1 MVNTKKK
8 PTVDTE
14 NTIEKLKYT
23 TIEIKSEMKTAREE
37 EMNKGTKKKKNPVR
51 KQFTKKTVKSPYISV
66 TILNE
71 NRLNSPIKRHRTAE
85 RILKP
90 QKI

>member
-37 EMNKGTKKKKNPVR
+37 EMNKGTKKKKKTQSENNLQK
-51 KQFTKKTVKSPYISV
+51 KQ
-66 TILNE
+66 
-71 NRLNSPIKRHRTAE
+71 
-85 RILKP
+85 
-90 QKI
+90 

>member
-37 EMNKGTKKKKNPVR
+37 EMNKGTKKKKKPKSENNLQK
-51 KQFTKKTVKSPYISV
+51 KQ
-66 TILNE
+66 
-71 NRLNSPIKRHRTAE
+71 
-85 RILKP
+85 
-90 QKI
+90 

>member
-1 MVNTKKK
+1 MHLKLGYHQPKRDCNKHKVFYVSFMVNTKKK

-37 EMNKGTKKKKNPVR
+37 EMNKGTKKKKT
-51 KQFTKKTVKSPYISV
+51 KQKK
-66 TILNE
+66 N
-71 NRLNSPIKRHRTAE
+71 
-85 RILKP
+85 
-90 QKI
+90 

>member
-23 TIEIKSEMKTAREE
+23 TTEIKSEIKTAKR
-37 EMNKGTKKKKNPVR
+37 R
-51 KQFTKKTVKSPYISV
+51 
-66 TILNE
+66 NE
-71 NRLNSPIKRHRTAE
+71 QRN
-85 RILKP
+85 
-90 QKI
+90 

>member
-37 EMNKGTKKKKNPVR
+37 EMNKGTKKKKTQSENNLQK
-51 KQFTKKTVKSPYISV
+51 KQ
-66 TILNE
+66 
-71 NRLNSPIKRHRTAE
+71 
-85 RILKP
+85 
-90 QKI
+90 

>member
-37 EMNKGTKKKKNPVR
+37 EMNKGTKKKKKPSQ
-51 KQFTKKTVKSPYISV
+51 KTIYKKNSKKSLYIS
-66 TILNE
+66 NYF
-71 NRLNSPIKRHRTAE
+71 K
-85 RILKP
+85 
-90 QKI
+90 